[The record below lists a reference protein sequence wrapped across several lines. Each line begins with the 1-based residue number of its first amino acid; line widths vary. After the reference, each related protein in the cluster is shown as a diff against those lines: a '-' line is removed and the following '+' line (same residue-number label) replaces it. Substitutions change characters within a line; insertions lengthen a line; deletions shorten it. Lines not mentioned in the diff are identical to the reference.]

1 MTGWQTTTRSTHR
14 APPITFCFRES
25 QNSKYLKLPD
35 QSGAVTGGGGG
46 EVRHIVAVPT
56 TLSGVFHRYRH

>member
-35 QSGAVTGGGGG
+35 QSGAVTGGGGRFVTSLPFPLLYP
-46 EVRHIVAVPT
+46 EFSIVIVID
-56 TLSGVFHRYRH
+56 